1 MAPSCRSGS
10 PPKLESV
17 FLLFVVVTVGQIMTG
32 RRLLQSLSGS
42 PLWLT
47 YSLRS
52 TLWINYGN
60 LPKKLLASSEIL
72 LHSCSV
78 QLNKLPKEEENYWK
92 HFTVRFKVSDW
103 KMLLQKIQASGPTET
118 GDRDN
123 CDPKAGRFQVYHV
136 IF

>member
-1 MAPSCRSGS
+1 MTSLCRSGS

-52 TLWINYGN
+52 TLWITYGN
-60 LPKKLLASSEIL
+60 LPKKCWLHLRFSCKVALFNSTNFRRKRKIIGSISQFLTGKCFCKKYKLQGLRRLEIEISETQRL
-72 LHSCSV
+72 G
-78 QLNKLPKEEENYWK
+78 
-92 HFTVRFKVSDW
+92 FFKS
-103 KMLLQKIQASGPTET
+103 IT
-118 GDRDN
+118 
-123 CDPKAGRFQVYHV
+123 
-136 IF
+136 